1 MSSVMETF
9 AARLASFD
17 AVLKLEKRRS
27 STTKGSN
34 VIAWPHQSPSPAELA
49 HAGFYYKPYETN
61 PDNTTCFQCNRALD
75 GWEEDDNPITEHLK
89 HSPDCAWAIMMDI
102 QQGSSNP
109 ATIEDPN
116 SERITQAR
124 IGTFGTSWPHDGKR
138 GWVCQSD
145 KMVKAGWYFCPN
157 EESDDLASC
166 AYCKLSLDGWEPKD
180 DPFDEHYRRSP
191 DCSFF
196 VFAQLPVKKGKGR
209 PKKTRTSKASSRLST
224 QSVATVASE
233 APEASEMDIDE
244 ALDESM
250 MSQATVKPK
259 GAKRGPK
266 PKGKKNKDDTD
277 LQGDKDLD
285 TNEQSQLEPAKPK
298 RAGRGKKRA
307 SEEMAKDD
315 FGPVTRAEP
324 ESSLEPP
331 PKRRARG
338 TRSSSVSQ
346 THDLESQD
354 HSMLDAASV
363 DDNQEEK
370 PKKTRKGSKK
380 GTTTKGR
387 KASDVSI
394 ASRSASKARMPR
406 DSELEAEIEAGL
418 EIDDPELVEPE
429 PEPEAEPDM
438 ELQHEPEPEPKKTR
452 ASKKT
457 KAGKKTKT
465 GGKQPEPPQEDVVDY
480 MDVHEEQLEAPT
492 ESAVVDLEDDEAPA
506 PKTKSSKS
514 SKKKGTK
521 KSKKQ
526 ETVQEEEREAEDKA
540 LESERDEP
548 EHHGSF
554 VSVEI
559 IKPEAES
566 QPEPEVEQ
574 PAEKPVKKKSS
585 KKEDKP
591 KKSKKTK
598 KVEASPPPP
607 APQPIEDEL
616 DFASSPRDEEEYG
629 TPDDLPDQIQVVTSP
644 RVPSPEPQQIHERTP
659 VPPKTA
665 KRFSDIPKEEHLAQS
680 LAESY
685 GSRSNDHDRRESQQ
699 GQASSRAVSPLP
711 VPHQSTPS
719 LSPQSSDA
727 ENRPPSSLP
736 SAKRPIVVASP
747 PKERTI
753 RTPLAANTPSPS
765 KRNLNAGFP
774 ASAHPWTPVDIDEV
788 LFGEAS
794 DKENADLVG
803 LLNGARAGLTS
814 PEKRMTV
821 EEWIRWNAKN
831 GEERLKRECE
841 RLVSQF
847 EKEGDRAMRRLEAI
861 ECID

>member
-1 MSSVMETF
+1 
-9 AARLASFD
+9 
-17 AVLKLEKRRS
+17 
-27 STTKGSN
+27 
-34 VIAWPHQSPSPAELA
+34 
-49 HAGFYYKPYETN
+49 
-61 PDNTTCFQCNRALD
+61 
-75 GWEEDDNPITEHLK
+75 
-89 HSPDCAWAIMMDI
+89 
-102 QQGSSNP
+102 
-109 ATIEDPN
+109 
-116 SERITQAR
+116 
-124 IGTFGTSWPHDGKR
+124 
-138 GWVCQSD
+138 
-145 KMVKAGWYFCPN
+145 
-157 EESDDLASC
+157 
-166 AYCKLSLDGWEPKD
+166 
-180 DPFDEHYRRSP
+180 
-191 DCSFF
+191 
-196 VFAQLPVKKGKGR
+196 
-209 PKKTRTSKASSRLST
+209 
-224 QSVATVASE
+224 
-233 APEASEMDIDE
+233 MDIDE
-244 ALDESM
+244 AMDESM

-266 PKGKKNKDDTD
+266 PKGKKNKKEETD
-277 LQGDKDLD
+277 LQSDMDVD
-285 TNEQSQLEPAKPK
+285 TNEPPQLEPAKPK

-315 FGPVTRAEP
+315 FEPVTRAEP

-331 PKRRARG
+331 SKRRARG

-346 THDLESQD
+346 SYKHESQD
-354 HSMLDAASV
+354 HSMLDTASV
-363 DDNQEEK
+363 DENQEDE

-380 GTTTKGR
+380 GTTKGR
-387 KASDVSI
+387 KASDVPV
-394 ASRSASKARMPR
+394 ASKSTSKARMPR

-418 EIDDPELVEPE
+418 EADDPELVEPE
-429 PEPEAEPDM
+429 PEPEAEPGM
-438 ELQHEPEPEPKKTR
+438 ELQTEPEPEPEKPR

-457 KAGKKTKT
+457 KASKKSKAAGKAS
-465 GGKQPEPPQEDVVDY
+465 EPPQEDIVGY
-480 MDVHEEQLEAPT
+480 MDVHEEQPEAPM
-492 ESAVVDLEDDEAPA
+492 ESAVVDVADEEEEA
-506 PKTKSSKS
+506 PKTKTKLSKG

-521 KSKKQ
+521 KAKKQ
-526 ETVQEEEREAEDKA
+526 ETVQEEELEPEGKA
-540 LESERDEP
+540 GESERDEP
-548 EHHGSF
+548 EYHDSF

-566 QPEPEVEQ
+566 QPAPEGEQ
-574 PAEKPVKKKSS
+574 PANKPVKKKSS

-607 APQPIEDEL
+607 APRPMEDEL
-616 DFASSPRDEEEYG
+616 GFASSPREEEEYG
-629 TPDDLPDQIQVVTSP
+629 TPDDLPDQIQVVPSP
-644 RVPSPEPQQIHERTP
+644 RVPSPGVPSPEPQQIHDRTP
-659 VPPKTA
+659 APPKTT
-665 KRFSDIPKEEHLAQS
+665 KRFSDIPQEEHLAQS
-680 LAESY
+680 LAESHS
-685 GSRSNDHDRRESQQ
+685 SRSNDRRNSQR
-699 GQASSRAVSPLP
+699 GRTSNRAVSPLP

-747 PKERTI
+747 PKEKII
-753 RTPLAANTPSPS
+753 RTPLAANTPSAS

-794 DKENADLVG
+794 DKENADLAG
-803 LLNGARAGLTS
+803 LLNGAKAGLTS

>member
-1 MSSVMETF
+1 
-9 AARLASFD
+9 
-17 AVLKLEKRRS
+17 
-27 STTKGSN
+27 
-34 VIAWPHQSPSPAELA
+34 
-49 HAGFYYKPYETN
+49 
-61 PDNTTCFQCNRALD
+61 
-75 GWEEDDNPITEHLK
+75 
-89 HSPDCAWAIMMDI
+89 
-102 QQGSSNP
+102 
-109 ATIEDPN
+109 
-116 SERITQAR
+116 
-124 IGTFGTSWPHDGKR
+124 
-138 GWVCQSD
+138 
-145 KMVKAGWYFCPN
+145 
-157 EESDDLASC
+157 
-166 AYCKLSLDGWEPKD
+166 
-180 DPFDEHYRRSP
+180 
-191 DCSFF
+191 
-196 VFAQLPVKKGKGR
+196 
-209 PKKTRTSKASSRLST
+209 
-224 QSVATVASE
+224 VATVASE

-244 ALDESM
+244 AVDESI

-266 PKGKKNKDDTD
+266 PKGKKNKKVDTD
-277 LQGDKDLD
+277 LQSDMDLD
-285 TNEQSQLEPAKPK
+285 TNEPPQPEPAKPK
-298 RAGRGKKRA
+298 RAGRPRKRT

-315 FGPVTRAEP
+315 FDPVPRAEP
-324 ESSLEPP
+324 ESSVEPP
-331 PKRRARG
+331 SKRRARG

-346 THDLESQD
+346 TYKHESQD
-354 HSMLDAASV
+354 HSMLDIASV
-363 DDNQEEK
+363 DENQEDE
-370 PKKTRKGSKK
+370 PKKSRKGAKK
-380 GTTTKGR
+380 GTTKSR
-387 KASDVSI
+387 KASDVSVT
-394 ASRSASKARMPR
+394 SKSTSKARMPR

-418 EIDDPELVEPE
+418 EVDYPELVEPE
-429 PEPEAEPDM
+429 PEPEAEPET
-438 ELQHEPEPEPKKTR
+438 ELRHEPEPEPEKSR
-452 ASKKT
+452 ASKKS
-457 KAGKKTKT
+457 KAGKKSKAA
-465 GGKQPEPPQEDVVDY
+465 GKAPEPPQEDPVDY
-480 MDVHEEQLEAPT
+480 MDVHEEQPEAPT
-492 ESAVVDLEDDEAPA
+492 ESAVVDVADEEKAPA
-506 PKTKSSKS
+506 PKTQPSKS

-521 KSKKQ
+521 KAKKQ
-526 ETVQEEEREAEDKA
+526 ETVQEEDREPEEKA
-540 LESERDEP
+540 GESERDEH
-548 EHHGSF
+548 EHHDSF
-554 VSVEI
+554 VSVEV

-566 QPEPEVEQ
+566 QPELEVEQ

-607 APQPIEDEL
+607 TPQPIEDEL
-616 DFASSPRDEEEYG
+616 GFASSPRDEEDYG
-629 TPDDLPDQIQVVTSP
+629 TPDDLPDQIQVITSP

-665 KRFSDIPKEEHLAQS
+665 KRFSDIPPEEHLAQS
-680 LAESY
+680 LAESHS
-685 GSRSNDHDRRESQQ
+685 SRSNERRDSQR
-699 GQASSRAVSPLP
+699 GRTSNRAVSPLP

-747 PKERTI
+747 PKEKTI

-803 LLNGARAGLTS
+803 LLNGAKADLTS

>member
-1 MSSVMETF
+1 
-9 AARLASFD
+9 
-17 AVLKLEKRRS
+17 
-27 STTKGSN
+27 
-34 VIAWPHQSPSPAELA
+34 
-49 HAGFYYKPYETN
+49 
-61 PDNTTCFQCNRALD
+61 
-75 GWEEDDNPITEHLK
+75 
-89 HSPDCAWAIMMDI
+89 
-102 QQGSSNP
+102 
-109 ATIEDPN
+109 
-116 SERITQAR
+116 
-124 IGTFGTSWPHDGKR
+124 
-138 GWVCQSD
+138 
-145 KMVKAGWYFCPN
+145 
-157 EESDDLASC
+157 
-166 AYCKLSLDGWEPKD
+166 
-180 DPFDEHYRRSP
+180 
-191 DCSFF
+191 
-196 VFAQLPVKKGKGR
+196 
-209 PKKTRTSKASSRLST
+209 
-224 QSVATVASE
+224 VATVASE

-244 ALDESM
+244 AVDESM

-266 PKGKKNKDDTD
+266 PKGKKAKKEDAD
-277 LQGDKDLD
+277 LQSDMDLD
-285 TNEQSQLEPAKPK
+285 TNEPSQPEPAKPK
-298 RAGRGKKRA
+298 RAGRPKKRV

-315 FGPVTRAEP
+315 FDPVTRAEP
-324 ESSLEPP
+324 GSSVEPP
-331 PKRRARG
+331 SKRRARG
-338 TRSSSVSQ
+338 TRGSSVSQ
-346 THDLESQD
+346 TYKHESQD
-354 HSMLDAASV
+354 HSMLDTASV
-363 DDNQEEK
+363 ADSQEDE

-380 GTTTKGR
+380 GTTKSR
-387 KASDVSI
+387 KASEVSVT
-394 ASRSASKARMPR
+394 SKSTSKARMPR

-418 EIDDPELVEPE
+418 EVDYPELVEPE
-429 PEPEAEPDM
+429 PEPEAEPEL
-438 ELQHEPEPEPKKTR
+438 ELQHEPEPEPEKTR

-457 KAGKKTKT
+457 KAGKKSKA
-465 GGKQPEPPQEDVVDY
+465 GGKAPEPPQEDPVDY
-480 MDVHEEQLEAPT
+480 TDIQEEQPEVPT
-492 ESAVVDLEDDEAPA
+492 ESAVVEVADEEEAPA

-514 SKKKGTK
+514 SKKKVTK
-521 KSKKQ
+521 KAKKQ
-526 ETVQEEEREAEDKA
+526 ETVQEEEQELEKDKA
-540 LESERDEP
+540 GESERDEP
-548 EHHGSF
+548 EHHDSF

-559 IKPEAES
+559 IKPEAEP

-616 DFASSPRDEEEYG
+616 GFASSPRDEEDYG
-629 TPDDLPDQIQVVTSP
+629 TPDDLPDQIQVAPSP

-665 KRFSDIPKEEHLAQS
+665 KRFSDIPQEEHLAQS
-680 LAESY
+680 LAESHS
-685 GSRSNDHDRRESQQ
+685 SRSNERRDSQR
-699 GQASSRAVSPLP
+699 GRTSNGAVSPLP

-747 PKERTI
+747 PKEKII

-803 LLNGARAGLTS
+803 LLNGAKASLTS

-847 EKEGDRAMRRLEAI
+847 EKEGDRAMRRLETI

>member
-1 MSSVMETF
+1 MGSEMDTF

-27 STTKGSN
+27 STTKGSD

-49 HAGFYYKPYETN
+49 HAGFYYKPYDTN
-61 PDNTTCFQCNRALD
+61 PDNTTCFHCNRALD
-75 GWEEDDNPITEHLK
+75 GWEEEDNPITEHLK

-102 QQGSSNP
+102 QQNSSNP
-109 ATIEDPN
+109 STIEDPT

-124 IGTFGTSWPHDGKR
+124 IGTFGTQWPHDGKR
-138 GWVCQSD
+138 GWLCQSD
-145 KMVKAGWYFCPN
+145 KMVSAGWYFCPN

-180 DPFDEHYRRSP
+180 DPFDEHHRRSP

-196 VFAQLPVKKGKGR
+196 VFGQLPGKKGRGR

-233 APEASEMDIDE
+233 APEVSEMEID
-244 ALDESM
+244 DTMNESM

-266 PKGKKNKDDTD
+266 GKGKKSKKEDAD
-277 LQGDKDLD
+277 LQSEMDID
-285 TNEQSQLEPAKPK
+285 EPSQPEPAKPK

-315 FGPVTRAEP
+315 LESVGQAEP
-324 ESSLEPP
+324 EPSVEPP
-331 PKRRARG
+331 AKRRA
-338 TRSSSVSQ
+338 TRTRDSSVSQ
-346 THDLESQD
+346 TYKYESQD
-354 HSMLDAASV
+354 HLVLDDASV
-363 DDNQEEK
+363 HEAQEDE

-380 GTTTKGR
+380 GAAKGR
-387 KASDVSI
+387 KASDVSV
-394 ASRSASKARMPR
+394 APKSRSKARIPR

-418 EIDDPELVEPE
+418 EADEPELVESEPEPEVEPQPEMELQDEPE
-429 PEPEAEPDM
+429 PEPEKP
-438 ELQHEPEPEPKKTR
+438 R

-457 KAGKKTKT
+457 KSGKKSKAT
-465 GGKQPEPPQEDVVDY
+465 GKSSQPPQGELTDY
-480 MDVHEEQLEAPT
+480 MDLPEEQPKAPV
-492 ESAVVDLEDDEAPA
+492 ESAVVDVTDEEEAPA

-526 ETVQEEEREAEDKA
+526 EPVHEEEREFEDKED
-540 LESERDEP
+540 ESERDDP
-548 EHHGSF
+548 EHHDSF
-554 VSVEI
+554 IPVEVV
-559 IKPEAES
+559 PRETES
-566 QPEPEVEQ
+566 QPELEVEQ
-574 PAEKPVKKKSS
+574 PAEKPSKKKGGI
-585 KKEDKP
+585 
-591 KKSKKTK
+591 
-598 KVEASPPPP
+598 PPPP
-607 APQPIEDEL
+607 ASQPIEDEL
-616 DFASSPRDEEEYG
+616 GFESSRDDEEFG
-629 TPDDLPDQIQVVTSP
+629 TPDDLPDQIQVVPSP
-644 RVPSPEPQQIHERTP
+644 RAPSPEPQQTHERTP
-659 VPPKTA
+659 VPPKTT
-665 KRFSDIPKEEHLAQS
+665 KRYSDIPQEEHLAQS
-680 LAESY
+680 LVESH
-685 GSRSNDHDRRESQQ
+685 GSRSNERRTSQR
-699 GQASSRAVSPLP
+699 GRTPTRAVSPLP

-736 SAKRPIVVASP
+736 SSKRPIVSSP
-747 PKERTI
+747 PREKTV
-753 RTPLAANTPSPS
+753 RTPLAASTPSPS

-774 ASAHPWTPVDIDEV
+774 ASGHPWTPVDIDEI

-794 DKENADLVG
+794 DKENADLAG
-803 LLNGARAGLTS
+803 LLNGAKAGLTS

-847 EKEGDRAMRRLEAI
+847 EKEGGRAMRRLEAI